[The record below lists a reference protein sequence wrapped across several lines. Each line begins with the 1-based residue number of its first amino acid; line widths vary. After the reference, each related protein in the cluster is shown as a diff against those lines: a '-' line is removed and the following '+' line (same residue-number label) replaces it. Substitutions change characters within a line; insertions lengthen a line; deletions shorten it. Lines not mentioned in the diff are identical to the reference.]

1 MRKFGKVILLT
12 LIGLLLVLGAIVV
25 WLQTASGQDW
35 LTRRIVAYLRQ
46 KLNTRVEVAQ
56 VRFKL
61 PDWVELQGVYFEDQ
75 QRDTLLAGGRMYVN
89 LDVLGLLQNRVGINE
104 VQLENIRLKVHRTLP
119 DTTFNFA
126 YIIDAFSSSTPSDTV
141 ASPLDMRLNAIQ
153 LKNIQ
158 LAYQDALIG
167 TDANVWVDD
176 AQLQFSAFNPTLNRY
191 HLANTLLKT
200 GKGSVRMYAPL
211 RQPSNSSDSLDL
223 KLGII
228 RLENYYLAYTDE
240 TLKLTTSAKIGKIAI
255 EGEQLFLA
263 QPFVALKKLS
273 IQNTDLAFRSGSF
286 NLDITKL
293 NTQLDSFR
301 FSPDYIVGKL
311 QSGSFVEKRG
321 FVLRQLHT
329 DFLYTNNQTS
339 LQNLLLQTN
348 ETFLQDRAILR
359 YRSLDDLSKNIES
372 VEVDVQLKKSQLGFR
387 DILTWM
393 PSLKKTIPFQK
404 NPTAIVKLNGLIAG
418 KLNNLRLKD
427 VDVSTLENTR
437 LQVAGQIVG
446 LPNVQKIGLDLTIK
460 ELSSSKRDLQRIL
473 PENTLPDSI
482 EIPIILHLAGTVK
495 GNLDNLNLN
504 TQLTSDLGGATFAGN
519 LKNFVKAK
527 NQSYD
532 GTLSLQDFDAGK
544 FLKQPSTELGK
555 LSLTATITGQG
566 IDPKTLQA
574 QLTGKI
580 QRANIRGYLYQ
591 NLDLKGSLQQQLAE
605 IEAIIADPN
614 ATLRLIAKAD
624 LHSEYPVF
632 SANLAVDELHLKPLN
647 LYAEDLGIRGK
658 FQANFASTDPEDP
671 RGILVINEGI
681 LLQNEKA
688 IPLQNVM
695 LQLDNQ
701 NSERLAVIDAPFLK
715 AKATGVFRYV
725 QLADIMLTEINRYFS
740 LPDVSYKPITE
751 PYRFKLEGKLSNHPI
766 LGPFVPELTRL
777 DTVRFTMQL
786 DSQRDTALL
795 ARIIAPLVEYDSIV
809 VNNADFGLLG
819 SEGQAAYVGH
829 VDKILYDTYQIK
841 RAYLDGQVANSVV
854 DFNLAL
860 KDSVAQQKHGL
871 RGALMAV
878 GDNYRLQL
886 RKKGLLLDYKTWEA
900 DSAGYV
906 QFGKQGLLIN
916 QFSLQQNRQRLFV
929 NSLTNTPNGPLRV
942 EMDSLNLR
950 ALTGLAADSLQIS
963 GILGGNVVLQNYAE
977 SAVFTGDVAIR
988 DFTYTNIPIGNLT
1001 VKATNESASKIVA
1014 EATLKNAQND
1024 VRLSGN
1030 YLLKNKNPLDF
1041 KLDIRR
1047 LSAQT
1052 IEAFSAGQLRR
1063 ARGSL
1068 TGKATILGAT
1078 NKPKIEGE
1086 ATFDSVALNVTK
1098 LGATYR
1104 INDSRL
1110 QFKDSE
1116 ILLKKFIVSDTLNQP
1131 LQVDGKIN
1139 IANLPNVTYDLDVV
1153 GKDFTVLN
1161 ASRKENDFFYGKGVV
1176 DANLHVVGVGTK
1188 PTIDGSVKLKQGSDI
1203 TVILPDD
1210 NLGQAETE
1218 GVVEFINLKNPTTVS
1233 KDSVEATNTDFSS
1246 EISLNLEADD
1256 RSQLT
1261 IVVDE
1266 LNGDN
1271 LKVRGNAQLNA
1282 GISPNGQPFMLGL
1295 YELTQGSY
1303 DLTFEILKRG
1313 FTIQKGS
1320 RLLWTGDP
1328 MKADVDITAVYPVT
1342 TELTALQ
1349 EKAVRYGKVP
1359 LEVLLK
1365 MQGSLNNPQISFDV
1379 RPDATKVPAN
1389 IRTQIEEE
1397 GVFNSIKGNTVQMNK
1412 QVFSLLVFNKFLG
1425 EQSSDFF
1432 SSVNPELIA
1441 RQSVSKLLTD
1451 QLNLLASDL
1460 IKGVKLDFN
1469 LNSTAVATS
1478 KGSSGQTDLSVGLSK
1493 AFLDDRLTVNVGRN
1507 FEIESG
1513 ARTSKSSEIVDN
1525 VNVNYNLTRDGRYA
1539 VRAYRKNQYQAVLE
1553 GFIVET
1559 GVSFA
1564 VVLDYEKV
1572 KEMFKK

>member
-1 MRKFGKVILLT
+1 M
-12 LIGLLLVLGAIVV
+12 LVLGAAVV

-35 LTRRIVAYLRQ
+35 LTRRVVAYLRQ
-46 KLNTRVEVAQ
+46 KLNTRVEIAQ

-61 PDWVELQGVYFEDQ
+61 PDWVELQGVYLEDR
-75 QRDTLLAGGRMYVN
+75 QRDTLLAGGRMYVD

-104 VQLENIRLKVHRTLP
+104 IQLENIRLKVHRTLP
-119 DTTFNFA
+119 DTTFNFS
-126 YIIDAFSSSTPSDTV
+126 YIIDAFASGTSSDTT
-141 ASPLDMRLNAIQ
+141 ASPLDMRLNAIH
-153 LKNIQ
+153 LKNTR
-158 LAYQDALIG
+158 LTYQDTLIG
-167 TDANVWVDD
+167 TDANLWVND
-176 AQLQFSAFNPTLNRY
+176 ARLQFSAFNPTLDRY
-191 HLANTLLKT
+191 HLANTLFNT

-211 RQPSNSSDSLDL
+211 RPPTPDSADSLDL

-228 RLENYYLAYTDE
+228 HLENYDLAYTDE
-240 TLKLTTSAKIGKIAI
+240 TQKLTTSAKIGKITI
-255 EGEQLFLA
+255 EGEQLFLT
-263 QPFVALKKLS
+263 QPFVALKKLN
-273 IQNTDLAFRSGSF
+273 IQNTNLNFKSESL
-286 NLDITKL
+286 NLDITQL
-293 NTQLDSFR
+293 NTQLDSFQ
-301 FSPDYIVGKL
+301 FLPDYIVGKL
-311 QSGSFVEKRG
+311 KSGSFIEKRG
-321 FVLRQLHT
+321 FVLRQIHT

-348 ETFLQDRAILR
+348 ETLLQNRAILR
-359 YRSLDDLSKNIES
+359 YHSLDEFSKNVGNI
-372 VEVDVQLKKSQLGFR
+372 EVDVHLKNSQLGFR
-387 DILTWM
+387 DVLTWM
-393 PSLKKTIPFQK
+393 PSLQKTIPFQK
-404 NPTAIVKLNGLIAG
+404 NPTAVVKLNGLIMG
-418 KLNNLRLKD
+418 KVNNLRLKD
-427 VDVSTLENTR
+427 VDVSTLESTR
-437 LQVAGQIVG
+437 LRIDGQIAG
-446 LPNVQKIGLDLTIK
+446 LPNVSKMDLDLTIE

-473 PENTLPDSI
+473 PDNTLPDSI
-482 EIPIILHLAGTVK
+482 EIPAMFHLAGTVK
-495 GNLDNLNLN
+495 GGLDNLNLN

-532 GTLSLQDFDAGK
+532 GTLSLQDFDIGK

-555 LSLTATITGQG
+555 LLLTATVAGQG

-574 QLTGKI
+574 ELTGKVE
-580 QRANIRGYLYQ
+580 RADVRGYLYQ
-591 NLDLKGSLQQQLAE
+591 NLDLKGSLREQLAE
-605 IEAIIADPN
+605 IEAHIADPN
-614 ATLRLIAKAD
+614 ATLRLMAKAD
-624 LHSEYPVF
+624 LHPEYPIF
-632 SANLAVDELHLKPLN
+632 SANLDIDKFRLKPLN
-647 LYAEDLGIRGK
+647 LYAEDLGIRAK
-658 FQANFASTDPEDP
+658 IQANFASTNPKDP
-671 RGILVINEGI
+671 RGILVIDDGV
-681 LLQNEKA
+681 LLQNNKP

-701 NSERLAVIDAPFLK
+701 NGERLAVVNAPFLK
-715 AKATGVFRYV
+715 AKATGVFRYE
-725 QLADIMLTEINRYFS
+725 QLADAMLTEINRYFA
-740 LPDVSYKPITE
+740 LPDVSHKPITE
-751 PYRFKLEGKLSNHPI
+751 PYRLKLEGKLSNHPVLNI
-766 LGPFVPELTRL
+766 FVPTLTQL
-777 DTVRFTMQL
+777 DTVRFAMQL
-786 DSQRDTALL
+786 DSQRDTTLL
-795 ARIIAPLVEYDSIV
+795 ARIVAPLVEYDSIV
-809 VNNADFGLLG
+809 INNADFGILG
-819 SEGQAAYVGH
+819 AESQANYVGH
-829 VDKILYDTYQIK
+829 VDKILYNTYQIK
-841 RAYLDGQVANSVV
+841 RAYLEGKVANSVV
-854 DFNLAL
+854 DFNLVL
-860 KDSVAQQKHGL
+860 KDSVIQQKHGL
-871 RGALMAV
+871 VGTLMSV
-878 GDNYRLQL
+878 GDDYRLQFH
-886 RKKGLLLDYKTWEA
+886 KKGLLLDYKTWEA

-906 QFGKQGLLIN
+906 QFGKQGLLVN
-916 QFSLQQNRQRLFV
+916 QFGLQQNRQRLFV
-929 NSLTNTPNGPLRV
+929 NSLTNMPNGPLRV

-950 ALTGLAADSLQIS
+950 ALAGLVADSLQIS
-963 GILGGNVVLQNYAE
+963 GVLGGNVVLQNYAE
-977 SAVFTGDVAIR
+977 SAVFTGDLAIR
-988 DFTYTNIPIGNLT
+988 DFTYTNIPIGKVT
-1001 VKATNESASKIVA
+1001 VKATNESTSKIAA
-1014 EATLKNAQND
+1014 EATLQNAQND

-1063 ARGSL
+1063 AGGGL
-1068 TGKATILGAT
+1068 TGKATILGT
-1078 NKPKIEGE
+1078 TSKPKIEGE
-1086 ATFDSVALNVTK
+1086 ATFDSVAFNVTK

-1104 INDSRL
+1104 INNSRL

-1116 ILLKKFIVSDTLNQP
+1116 ILLRKFIISDTLNQP

-1139 IANLPNVTYDLDVV
+1139 IANIPNVTYDLDVT

-1161 ASRKENDFFYGKGVV
+1161 ATRKENDFFYGKGVV
-1176 DANLHVVGVGTK
+1176 DANLHVVGAGAK
-1188 PTIDGSVKLKQGSDI
+1188 PTVDGSVKLKQGSDI

-1210 NLGQAETE
+1210 DLGQAETE
-1218 GVVEFINLKNPTTVS
+1218 GVVEFINLKNPNAVAKDTT
-1233 KDSVEATNTDFSS
+1233 EANSMDFSS

-1313 FTIQKGS
+1313 FTIKKGS

-1328 MKADVDITAVYPVT
+1328 TKADVDITAVYPIT

-1349 EKAVRYGKVP
+1349 ERAARFGKVP

-1365 MQGSLNNPQISFDV
+1365 MQGSLDNPQISFDIQ
-1379 RPDATKVPAN
+1379 PDATKVPAN
-1389 IRTQIEEE
+1389 VKSQIEDE
-1397 GVFNSIKGNTVQMNK
+1397 GVFNGIKGNTVQMNK

-1469 LNSTAVATS
+1469 LNSTAVSTD
-1478 KGSSGQTDLSVGLSK
+1478 KGSAGQTDLSVGLSK

-1513 ARTSKSSEIVDN
+1513 TRTSKSSEIVDN